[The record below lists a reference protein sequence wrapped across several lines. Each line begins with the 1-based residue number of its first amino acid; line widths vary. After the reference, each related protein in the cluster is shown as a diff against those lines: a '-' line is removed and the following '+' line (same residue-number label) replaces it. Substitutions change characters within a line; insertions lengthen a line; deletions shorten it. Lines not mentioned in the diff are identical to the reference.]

1 MCNIQNIQIRKI
13 KDTEMENAIE
23 LVMKTFLKYEAPDYT
38 KEGIEEF
45 KKAIYDAEWIKDR
58 AFIGAFENDK
68 IIGVIATRN
77 GNHIALF
84 FVDGNYHRRGIGRK
98 LYEYV
103 AKENESGYFTVNSSP
118 YAHEVYK
125 HLGFTDT
132 DKKQSVNGLIF
143 YPMRNDEIN

>member
-1 MCNIQNIQIRKI
+1 MSNTQNIQIRKI

-77 GNHIALF
+77 GNHIA
-84 FVDGNYHRRGIGRK
+84 
-98 LYEYV
+98 
-103 AKENESGYFTVNSSP
+103 SG
-118 YAHEVYK
+118 
-125 HLGFTDT
+125 
-132 DKKQSVNGLIF
+132 
-143 YPMRNDEIN
+143 